1 MIVIDTSAIIAILKD
16 EPERRSF
23 TETIEQAETCLI
35 SAANYVE
42 TSMVMEARNGYE
54 GLRDFDLLLF
64 KAGIIIETVDAEQAK
79 TARAAFSKFGK
90 GRHRAGLNFGDCFS
104 YALAKTLGVPLLFKG
119 SDFNHTDIRS
129 AVNP

>member
-23 TETIEQAETCLI
+23 TETIERADTCLI

-42 TSMVMEARNGYE
+42 ASIVLEARNGYE
-54 GLRDFDLLLF
+54 GLRDFDLFLL
-64 KAGIIIETVDAEQAK
+64 KAGIIIETVDSEQAK
-79 TARAAFSKFGK
+79 IARSAFGKFGK
-90 GRHRAGLNFGDCFS
+90 GRHKAGLNFGDCFS

-119 SDFNHTDIRS
+119 DDFSFTDLQS
-129 AVNP
+129 AVNA